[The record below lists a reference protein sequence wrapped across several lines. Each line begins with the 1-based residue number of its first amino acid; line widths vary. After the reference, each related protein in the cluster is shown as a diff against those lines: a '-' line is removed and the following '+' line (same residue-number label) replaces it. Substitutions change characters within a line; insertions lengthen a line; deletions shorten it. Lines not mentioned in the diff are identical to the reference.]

1 MRAGLTPQARIEA
14 MDMKFPGRAR
24 MSVVGFPQVG
34 TGRETVVNRSI
45 IAAMM
50 LAGVIIPGAATAG
63 QVYRRDMQSC
73 VVEVLYSEQ
82 LPVGLAFHHT
92 YRATLR
98 VTPAEGAPFVTT
110 VEREIPWQAP
120 PPRQGQR
127 LRMPCDPASWASS
140 FRLF

>member
-1 MRAGLTPQARIEA
+1 V
-14 MDMKFPGRAR
+14 K
-24 MSVVGFPQVG
+24 
-34 TGRETVVNRSI
+34 RSI
-45 IAAMM
+45 VAVMM
-50 LAGVIIPGAATAG
+50 LAGVVVPGAAKAG
-63 QVYRRDMQSC
+63 QVYRSAMQSC
-73 VVEVLYSEQ
+73 LVEVLYSEE

-98 VTPAEGAPFVTT
+98 VTPAGGQPFVTT

-127 LRMPCDPASWASS
+127 LRMACDPALLESS